1 MGTKKKSRKTSEK
14 FEISAEMAEYQY
26 TGDGNGQFLHKEHY
40 QAHEYQL
47 RGKMCVYE
55 HKPVI
60 VFTGHTDH
68 MTFEIKLRSGLMRM
82 EG

>member
-1 MGTKKKSRKTSEK
+1 
-14 FEISAEMAEYQY
+14 MAEYQY

-40 QAHEYQL
+40 QTHEYQL

-55 HKPVI
+55 HKPVTVLI
-60 VFTGHTDH
+60 GHTGH
-68 MTFEIKLRSGLMRM
+68 MTFEIKLRSVLMRM